1 MGLQQFYNKFNT
13 IMDKQMAF
21 ILIAFFIV
29 CACFITWAA
38 LGGPKRNTVCKV
50 LILCYIIVAWVC
62 VFALLGLTF
71 LS

>member
-1 MGLQQFYNKFNT
+1 
-13 IMDKQMAF
+13 MDKQMAF

-29 CACFITWAA
+29 CACFITWTAF
-38 LGGPKRNTVCKV
+38 GGPKRNTMCKV